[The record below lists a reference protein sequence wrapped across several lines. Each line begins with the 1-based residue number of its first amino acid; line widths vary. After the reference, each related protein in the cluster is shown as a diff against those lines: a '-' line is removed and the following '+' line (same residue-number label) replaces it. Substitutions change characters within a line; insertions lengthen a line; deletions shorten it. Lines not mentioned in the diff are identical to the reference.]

1 MSNYNESITRTSR
14 TLLSLGANEG
24 DKEKNLI
31 KAIELLESRDV
42 LKILKKSSFY
52 YTEPYGVKNQDW
64 FINLCIYGETSLSP
78 YNLLKQCK
86 NIETLIGRKE
96 RQRWHEREIDIDIIL
111 YGDTNLKEDD
121 LIIPHKEYKKR
132 NFVLIPAAEIV
143 GKITPPDS
151 NKTIKELSEICI
163 DKSGIKKI

>member
-1 MSNYNESITRTSR
+1 MSNYNESITRTSS
-14 TLLSLGANEG
+14 TLLSLGANIGE
-24 DKEKNLI
+24 KERNLN
-31 KAIELLESRDV
+31 KAIELLEDRDV
-42 LKILKKSSFY
+42 IHIHKKSSFY

-78 YNLLKQCK
+78 YDLLKQCK
-86 NIETLIGRKE
+86 IIETLLGRKV

-111 YGDTNLKEDD
+111 YGNINLIEDE

-132 NFVLIPAAEIV
+132 NFVLIPAAEIIGNV
-143 GKITPPDS
+143 TPPDS
-151 NKTIKELSEICI
+151 NKTIKELSEICN